1 MECRHAKDSD
11 LDIVCDLLASEFY
24 NDPVL
29 KVVFTGTYREQ
40 RMKALLGFFR
50 VYVDL
55 AQKFGG
61 ILVTENNSGA
71 LVYFGPELM
80 KMTADDNA
88 QIYSQLRQECGK
100 DYMAVSAL
108 MNGLDDYHPR
118 TPSHYYVFAVAV
130 SRLCRGGEIVAKL
143 FSHLNIILDKEK
155 LPCYAECTT
164 YSTRTLVRRF
174 GYRDAG
180 APLIIEGFP
189 ELYPIWREPQ

>member
-29 KVVFTGTYREQ
+29 KFVFTGTSREQ
-40 RMKALLGFFR
+40 RMKALRGFFR

-55 AQKFGG
+55 AQKLGG
-61 ILVTENNSGA
+61 ILLTENNVGA

-80 KMTADDNA
+80 ELTADDND
-88 QIYSQLRQECGK
+88 QVYRQLRQECGK

-108 MNGLDDYHPR
+108 MNGLDNYHPC

-130 SRLCRGGEIVAKL
+130 SRLSRGGEMVAKL
-143 FSHLNIILDKEK
+143 FSNLNMILDKEK

-164 YSTRTLVRRF
+164 YSTRSLVRRF
-174 GYRDAG
+174 GFRDAG
-180 APLIIEGFP
+180 APLCIEGFP